1 MAQTTIQGKYLI
13 YQGLPLVRE
22 NNLICYGSMDDKY
35 VLFLMILSNKKIKTP
50 VGDMQEIPDKILGQI
65 ISTDVTKSPMER
77 LAKQFEKNGL
87 YDALGFGMIQ
97 LERLNKR

>member
-1 MAQTTIQGKYLI
+1 MAQTTVQGKYLI

-35 VLFLMILSNKKIKTP
+35 VLFLMILSNKTIKTP
-50 VGDMQEIPDKILGQI
+50 AGETLEVPDKILGQI

-77 LAKQFEKNGL
+77 LAKQFDKSGL
-87 YDALGFGMIQ
+87 YEALSFGIIQ
-97 LERLNKR
+97 LERMNKR